1 MLKIKI
7 TDRGQAWLGWDR
19 YTGGIWQTEWSAQSA
34 PQSVQRLS
42 RAVLRLLDAAGNV
55 QKKLETMQVSGEFTQ
70 TGIANSLAALVA
82 DQVGPAL
89 YRLHRELAIAEATAK
104 ALKASV
110 SDPKVDK
117 SDFAGALLRM
127 QIRQHIATL
136 ELPARVRTAINA
148 DPITLQ
154 AILEG
159 PAFLIDLPADV
170 MHQVQ
175 SSAYK
180 AAAPES
186 VNEIELLDGAIK
198 AAKSLQGIIAPAVQK
213 TLNMTP
219 QKTKE
224 LLSKNIEAELQQI
237 DKDRSREAADPSA
250 VLAMLPN
257 LNKDALETIRARSTE
272 VWLSKLGGGSTAA

>member
-1 MLKIKI
+1 MLKIQM

-19 YTGGIWQTEWSAQSA
+19 HAGGIWQTQWSAQSA

-55 QKKLETMQVSGEFTQ
+55 QKKLETLQVSGEFTQ
-70 TGIANSLAALVA
+70 TGIANSLAALIA
-82 DQVGPAL
+82 DQVGPSL
-89 YRLHRELAIAEATAK
+89 YRLHHELAIADAVAK
-104 ALKASV
+104 ALKTKVA
-110 SDPKVDK
+110 DPKVDK
-117 SDFAGALLRM
+117 TDFAAAFLRM
-127 QIRQHIATL
+127 QIRQHFASL
-136 ELPARVRTAINA
+136 ELPARVRLALSA
-148 DPITLQ
+148 DPTTLQ

-159 PAFLIDLPADV
+159 PAYLIDLPPDV

-175 SSAYK
+175 SSAYR

-186 VNEIELLDGAIK
+186 VDEIELLDGAIP

-213 TLNMTP
+213 TLDMTA

-224 LLSKNIEAELQQI
+224 LLSKNIEAELHQI
-237 DKDRSREAADPSA
+237 DKDKAREAADPST

-257 LNKDALETIRARSTE
+257 LSRDALEQVRNEAWKVSMAKIG
-272 VWLSKLGGGSTAA
+272 VGLTAA